1 MKKLLLLVMLFS
13 FNAEAQFLKDIFKYS
28 TLYASYD
35 QSNALQPV
43 KSFYV
48 TQGNELQETT
58 PRIPNDATYT
68 FGLRKLAFF
77 DYEDKDRF
85 YDGTETNIGQKSNEG
100 NTNGLEY
107 LFEMSKGKQQGDDF
121 KNSKIFLRYLADHYI
136 IKLEQ
141 TKNEL
146 VDLDYRSADLRF
158 RLPIGKN
165 LVYQLVEYI
174 EHIKK
179 LMV

>member
-35 QSNALQPV
+35 QNNSIQPV

-48 TQGNELQETT
+48 TQYNSLEETT

-68 FGLRKLAFF
+68 FGLGKLAFF

-85 YDGTETNIGQKSNEG
+85 YDVTETNIPVSYTHLTLP
-100 NTNGLEY
+100 TN
-107 LFEMSKGKQQGDDF
+107 
-121 KNSKIFLRYLADHYI
+121 
-136 IKLEQ
+136 
-141 TKNEL
+141 
-146 VDLDYRSADLRF
+146 
-158 RLPIGKN
+158 
-165 LVYQLVEYI
+165 
-174 EHIKK
+174 KK
-179 LMV
+179 V

>member
-1 MKKLLLLVMLFS
+1 MKKLLILVMLFS

-35 QSNALQPV
+35 QSNSLQPV

-58 PRIPNDATYT
+58 PRVPNDATYT

-121 KNSKIFLRYLADHYI
+121 RNSKIFLRYLADHYI
-136 IKLEQ
+136 VKLEQ

-146 VDLDYRSADLRF
+146 VDLDYRSADVRF
-158 RLPIGKN
+158 RLPIGK
-165 LVYQLVEYI
+165 
-174 EHIKK
+174 KT
-179 LMV
+179 